1 MRKVLFILVLLISY
15 FGFSQNETLFQ
26 KATTAYNDGKYDE
39 AITDYLKIIA
49 NGKHSP
55 ELYFNLGNAYYKL
68 NKVAPSIY
76 YYEKALLL
84 NPNDVELKNNLAY
97 AKNMTL
103 DAIENLPETNFK
115 SMYKKVTGYYTFD
128 QWAYINI
135 ALILLFVIAY
145 ISFRNFHSATK
156 KRISFIGSLTCLF
169 LSLLAMIAAY
179 LNYSDY
185 KQKKPAIVF
194 EEESIVQAEP
204 NNRSQEVFR
213 LHEGTKV
220 YVLDNLNDWYKI
232 KLADGKSGW
241 ISSNDIKLIKN

>member
-1 MRKVLFILVLLISY
+1 MRKALFILVLLISSL
-15 FGFSQNETLFQ
+15 GFSQNEPLFQ
-26 KATTAYNDGKYDE
+26 KATTAYNDGKFDD
-39 AITDYLKIIA
+39 AISDYLKIIE
-49 NGKHSP
+49 NGKHSA

-84 NPNDVELKNNLAY
+84 NPNDSELKNNLAY

-103 DAIENLPETNFK
+103 DAIEDLPETSFK
-115 SMYKKVTGYYTFD
+115 SFYKKVTAYYTFD
-128 QWAYINI
+128 QWAYINV
-135 ALILLFVIAY
+135 ALMLLFVITY

-156 KRISFIGSLTCLF
+156 KRIAFIVSLGCLF
-169 LSLLAMIAAY
+169 LSLLAMTAAY
-179 LNYSDY
+179 LNYSDF
-185 KQKKPAIVF
+185 KQDKPAIVF
-194 EEESIVQAEP
+194 EEESVVQAEP

-220 YVLDNLNDWYKI
+220 QVLDSLNDRYKI

-241 ISSNDIKLIKN
+241 ISANAIKLIKN